1 MCEYSL
7 LLHCEAGIALLL
19 HCFGK
24 KTIVFKLL
32 KINGFGVASRTFN
45 FGVFVARIKKPL
57 ILMICFLKVLKINGF
72 EDFKFL
78 GFLWPVSG
86 FPILLTNETHLAKI
100 QS

>member
-19 HCFGK
+19 HCIGE

-32 KINGFGVASRTFN
+32 KINGFGGSYRGLLI
-45 FGVFVARIKKPL
+45 FGVFVGRIKKPL

-72 EDFKFL
+72 EDF
-78 GFLWPVSG
+78 
-86 FPILLTNETHLAKI
+86 
-100 QS
+100 